1 MTVVVIWVVLTLSF
15 FMIRLMPGN
24 AVAAL
29 EAQLKAQGGLS
40 QAEIQQKVQE
50 IYGVLPKA
58 PIWRQYLN
66 YIVDAAQGN
75 LGKSTLDPSTTVSHI
90 IGSALP
96 WTIFIVGVALLIS
109 FVIGISLGAIM
120 ASFRNSVFTK
130 VWTFLS
136 SFTSAIP
143 NYLIAI
149 VLIYLLADTYRVFPE
164 GGAYTVG
171 DTIGLNWPF
180 LSSVISH
187 AVLPV
192 LAYVITS
199 FGAWALGMKGS
210 ATSVTGQEFVRAAES
225 RGLSSRRITQ
235 SYIGRNAML
244 PQVTS
249 LALAIGF
256 MFAGSIFIETYFTYP
271 GIGYYL
277 VQSIDNRDDSLM
289 MGCFV
294 LITISVVVSNFL
306 VDLLYPAIDPR
317 IASPAARPAELSG
330 EARVD
335 AAQAGVGGSVPVG
348 SGVS

>member
-1 MTVVVIWVVLTLSF
+1 MMVVVIWVVLTLSF

-29 EAQLKAQGGLS
+29 EAQLQAQGDLS
-40 QAEIQQKVQE
+40 EAEIQQKVQE

-58 PIWRQYLN
+58 PVWKQYLN

-75 LGKSTLDPSTTVSHI
+75 LGKSTLDPGTTVAHI

-120 ASFRNSVFTK
+120 AAFRNTIFTK
-130 VWTFLS
+130 VVTFFSSLS
-136 SFTSAIP
+136 GAVPSYLVAIT
-143 NYLIAI
+143 
-149 VLIYLLADTYRVFPE
+149 LIYLLADMHPIFPE
-164 GGAYTVG
+164 GGAYAVG
-171 DTIGLNWPF
+171 DTIGFNWPF
-180 LSSVISH
+180 LSSVVTH
-187 AVLPV
+187 AALPV
-192 LAYVITS
+192 LAYILTS
-199 FGAWALGMKGS
+199 FGGWALGMKGS

-235 SYIGRNAML
+235 SYVGRNAML

-249 LALAIGF
+249 LGLSIGF
-256 MFAGSIFIETYFTYP
+256 MFAGSIFIETYFVYP

-294 LITISVVVSNFL
+294 LITVAVVVSNFL
-306 VDLLYPAIDPR
+306 VDLIYPLVDPR
-317 IASPAARPAELSG
+317 IASPAAASVRVSEDVKAE
-330 EARVD
+330 AT
-335 AAQAGVGGSVPVG
+335 AGVGPSLPVG
-348 SGVS
+348 GGV

>member
-1 MTVVVIWVVLTLSF
+1 MMVVVIWVVLTLSF

-29 EAQLKAQGGLS
+29 EAELKAQGDLS

-58 PIWRQYLN
+58 PVWKQYLN
-66 YIVDAAQGN
+66 YITDAAQGN
-75 LGKSTLDPSTTVSHI
+75 LGKSTLDPGTTVSHI
-90 IGSALP
+90 IASALP

-109 FVIGISLGAIM
+109 FVLGISLGAIM
-120 ASFRNSVFTK
+120 AAFRNSIFTK
-130 VWTFLS
+130 VVTFVSSLS
-136 SFTSAIP
+136 GAIP
-143 NYLIAI
+143 NYLVAIA
-149 VLIYLLADTYRVFPE
+149 LIYVLADMHPIFPE

-171 DTIGLNWPF
+171 DTIGFNWPF
-180 LSSVISH
+180 LSSVFVH

-192 LAYVITS
+192 FAYVLTS
-199 FGAWALGMKGS
+199 FGGWALGMKGS

-225 RGLSSRRITQ
+225 RGLSGRRITQ
-235 SYIGRNAML
+235 SYVGRNAML

-249 LALAIGF
+249 LGLAIGF
-256 MFAGSIFIETYFTYP
+256 MFAGSIFIETYFDYP

-306 VDLLYPAIDPR
+306 VDLIYPMVDPR
-317 IASPAARPAELSG
+317 IASPAAAP
-330 EARVD
+330 ARVAED
-335 AAQAGVGGSVPVG
+335 IRGGAKAGAGASLPVG
-348 SGVS
+348 SSVS